1 MFCAADHPFLHLEK
15 HQQTSPAVPLHECK
29 KIIIGSA
36 PVNLVISAEN
46 EGLSNAGQIVFT
58 YSSRA
63 CVHRI
68 SVLLD
73 LLAVKVK
80 LFHWRWTSRDTW
92 CGTNCWSGR
101 ASSTDYSS
109 VQVYGGRYP
118 NIPPY
123 SHVHAHDFSSTLP
136 RSAAVLS
143 DYYYNCRHIM
153 NQDQLVRI
161 QYSTDLAPQ

>member
-101 ASSTDYSS
+101 ASST
-109 VQVYGGRYP
+109 VQFRYTEVGIQTFLRTLVYTPTTSLRRFLDQP
-118 NIPPY
+118 
-123 SHVHAHDFSSTLP
+123 
-136 RSAAVLS
+136 LS
-143 DYYYNCRHIM
+143 
-153 NQDQLVRI
+153 
-161 QYSTDLAPQ
+161 